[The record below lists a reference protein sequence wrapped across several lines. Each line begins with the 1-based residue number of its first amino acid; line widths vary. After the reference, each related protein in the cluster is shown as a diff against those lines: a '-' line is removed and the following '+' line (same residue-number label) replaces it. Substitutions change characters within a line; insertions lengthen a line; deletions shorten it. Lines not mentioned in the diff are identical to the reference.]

1 MGDFARHQEAQC
13 FLDSRVIRYVDK
25 PFIADLCACR
35 EMIYVC
41 RPAGTLSVPGVYGG
55 LIDKIPFGASM
66 NKGLTW
72 RMGQTHVNRWTDD
85 PVATNSGRAD
95 RPVFRDHAHGAAP
108 RPAVVSLDAPRE
120 HDICCRIAPRSH
132 QPQEAN
138 MAQGF
143 KMGCAALA
151 LGCAVAAPAHA
162 QTAPASGST
171 QGTGVAA
178 LSEKLSPTDQQFIQ
192 AAGES
197 GATEIA
203 ASKLALAKSG
213 DAQVKQFAQRMIA
226 DHTKL
231 ARNLNAISTRYG
243 ITSEP
248 SPDSSV
254 IGSLQNLQGADFN
267 KAYIEA
273 VVDGHRKAVALFTK
287 ESESGNNA
295 QLKSA
300 ATKALP
306 IIQHHYEMA
315 QQLAK
320 GKS

>member
-1 MGDFARHQEAQC
+1 
-13 FLDSRVIRYVDK
+13 
-25 PFIADLCACR
+25 
-35 EMIYVC
+35 
-41 RPAGTLSVPGVYGG
+41 
-55 LIDKIPFGASM
+55 
-66 NKGLTW
+66 
-72 RMGQTHVNRWTDD
+72 
-85 PVATNSGRAD
+85 
-95 RPVFRDHAHGAAP
+95 
-108 RPAVVSLDAPRE
+108 
-120 HDICCRIAPRSH
+120 
-132 QPQEAN
+132 
-138 MAQGF
+138 
-143 KMGCAALA
+143 
-151 LGCAVAAPAHA
+151 
-162 QTAPASGST
+162 
-171 QGTGVAA
+171 
-178 LSEKLSPTDQQFIQ
+178 
-192 AAGES
+192 
-197 GATEIA
+197 
-203 ASKLALAKSG
+203 
-213 DAQVKQFAQRMIA
+213 MIA